1 MAFVTASGISSL
13 SVSLLTRSLV
23 LPMTVARVPAGEFRG
38 PNGGTITVRVRQP
51 RAARTQTTPGASIT
65 YDDFNEV
72 GVDVS
77 LTHLYDAGRLTDEE
91 LTLQLQDFAAQVTTP
106 QVESIAVGAEDQL
119 ASAMN
124 GVTSDGSVGT
134 ATGDTFA
141 DIDKA
146 LLTARETLTN
156 NNVPA
161 SDRFLAVAPDAMTS
175 ILLMDKFV
183 RADATGDDTSAIR
196 TATQGRIYGMTVI
209 ETPALTGGTGVAYHR
224 SGFAFATATPA
235 QPRGANDSSVTTR
248 SGVSMRQ
255 IFQYQPDI
263 LSDASVLSTFAG
275 ASVVEGG
282 QRVFKFDG
290 ATGVGDT

>member
-23 LPMTVARVPAGEFRG
+23 LPMTVARVPGGEFRG

-91 LTLQLQDFAAQVTTP
+91 LTLQLTDFAAQVTTP

-124 GVTSDGSVGT
+124 GVTSDGSLSGT
-134 ATGDTFA
+134 SPAFSNVDE
-141 DIDKA
+141 A

-183 RADATGDDTSAIR
+183 RADATGDDTSAVR

-209 ETPALTGGTGVAYHR
+209 ESPALTAGTGVAYHR
-224 SGFAFATATPA
+224 SGFAFATATPE

-248 SGVSMRQ
+248 GGVSMRQ
-255 IFQYQPDI
+255 IFQYQPDM

-275 ASVVEGG
+275 ASVVESG

-290 ATGVGDT
+290 ATGISTS